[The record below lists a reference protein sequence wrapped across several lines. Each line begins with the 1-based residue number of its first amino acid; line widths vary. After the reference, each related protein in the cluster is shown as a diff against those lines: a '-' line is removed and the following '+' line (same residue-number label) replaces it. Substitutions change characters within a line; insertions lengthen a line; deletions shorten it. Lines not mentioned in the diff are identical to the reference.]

1 MSPSPDLHAPPGH
14 VGRTR
19 PLRAHVGRAEAPSP
33 RPGPT
38 PAGRTHVSRG
48 LRGGRRRWRWAAAVT
63 AVVLALA
70 GCVSLPDS
78 GPVTA
83 ADPAPPPGGS
93 VSLIAYGPSA
103 GATPTQIVQGF
114 LRAVAAG
121 GGDEF
126 SVAREY
132 LAGPAVQSWNPRSQV
147 RIYTARDVTYTET
160 DVGAIRAS
168 AVAAA
173 SVDSQGRYTQ
183 AAPDTRVDVDFTLAR
198 TADGEWRIVDLDDGI
213 LVSPAVF
220 ESQYDQYSLYFL
232 SPDNEALV
240 PETRW
245 YPDRS
250 APSLI
255 VRHLLEGP
263 SPWLAGGVVSA
274 FPPGT
279 RTTEDSVTVSE
290 GTARV
295 SLSAEVLSADE
306 DQQALMLIQL
316 LESLRTVPALVSVQA
331 LVGDTQMVVE
341 GELPDLLRNPYI
353 SASPLVI
360 AEGQPQRFTG
370 GELTPLMGAG
380 LAADPRVPALPY
392 DDAPGRPVALDGT
405 DRLVTLPDGNDTGM
419 VLAEGT
425 DLVAPSIDRFGW
437 TWTTP
442 RVSDG
447 TVQAY
452 QPNGASSSV
461 TASWLED
468 ATVRALRIS
477 RDATRALVVRE
488 NDGVVQAEVAAVMRD
503 PDGRPVSLG
512 DPVVICEMLVT
523 AGDATWVDEQTVA
536 VLGTSGADTT
546 TAVHLVTIGGPTTV
560 LPAIEGA
567 TRVVAGTGDRSL
579 IVGTEDGSLYER
591 NGLGW
596 TLTGSDVYDP
606 TLPG

>member
-1 MSPSPDLHAPPGH
+1 MTHSPASRSHAS
-14 VGRTR
+14 RT
-19 PLRAHVGRAEAPSP
+19 
-33 RPGPT
+33 
-38 PAGRTHVSRG
+38 
-48 LRGGRRRWRWAAAVT
+48 GRRRWRWAAAVGALT
-63 AVVLALA
+63 VALA

-83 ADPAPPPGGS
+83 ADPAPPAGGS
-93 VSLIAYGPSA
+93 VSLIAYGPSS
-103 GATPTQIVQGF
+103 GATATQIVQGF

-147 RIYTARDVTYTET
+147 RIYTARDINYSET
-160 DVGAIRAS
+160 DSGAIRAS
-168 AVAAA
+168 AIADA
-173 SVDSQGRYTQ
+173 SVDAQGRYTQ
-183 AAPDTRVDVDFTLAR
+183 AAPDTRVDLDFTLAR
-198 TADGEWRIVDLDDGI
+198 TAEGEWRIVDLDDGV

-232 SPDNEALV
+232 SPDHEALV

-250 APSLI
+250 AASLI

-263 SPWLAGGVVSA
+263 SPWLSGGVVSA
-274 FPPGT
+274 FPPGS
-279 RTTEDSVTVSE
+279 RTTEESVTVSE

-295 SLSAEVLSADE
+295 SLSAEVLSVDE
-306 DQQALMLIQL
+306 DQQALMLTQL

-331 LVGDTQMVVE
+331 WVGDTPMVVE
-341 GELPDLLRNPYI
+341 DELPTLLRNPYV
-353 SASPLVI
+353 SASPVVI
-360 AEGQPQRFTG
+360 ADGQPQRLSG
-370 GELTPLMGAG
+370 GELSPLTGAG
-380 LAADPRVPALPY
+380 LAEDPRMPALPY

-405 DRLVTLPDGNDTGM
+405 DRLVTLPDADDAGM

-425 DLVAPSIDRFGW
+425 NLVGPSIDRFGW

-442 RVSDG
+442 RTSDG

-452 QPNGASSSV
+452 LPSGDASVVS
-461 TASWLED
+461 ASWLED
-468 ATVRALRIS
+468 ASVRALRIS
-477 RDATRALVVRE
+477 RDASRVLVVRE
-488 NDGVVQAEVAAVMRD
+488 NDGVAQVEVAAVTRD
-503 PDGRPVSLG
+503 LDGRPVSLG
-512 DPVVICEMLVT
+512 DPVVICEMLT
-523 AGDATWVDEQTVA
+523 SAGDATWVDEQTVA
-536 VLGTSGADTT
+536 VLGTSGADTA
-546 TAVHLVTIGGPTTV
+546 TAVHLVTIGGPTSV
-560 LPAIEGA
+560 LPAIEDA
-567 TRVVAGTGDRSL
+567 TRVTAGTGDRSL

-596 TLTGSDVYDP
+596 TLTGTDVYDP